1 MLMPAGL
8 FPTQDTRDV
17 VYAPGSVCVW
27 HIRSGNPT
35 GVTLTIDASSMMP
48 GDMLLVA
55 GSFEPATGLSSAD
68 KVVSDAWTLLY
79 ALMMGGV
86 CLGFQFIICG
96 DMSELGRH

>member
-1 MLMPAGL
+1 MTSLPLHAMLMPAGL

-55 GSFEPATGLSSAD
+55 GSFEPATGLSSSD
-68 KVVSDAWTLLY
+68 KVVSDAWTLFLCWVVY
-79 ALMMGGV
+79 AWV
-86 CLGFQFIICG
+86 
-96 DMSELGRH
+96 SNS